1 MKKKY
6 IIAAV
11 LIVLVSVIALIGT
24 TYAFLTMTIEGDK
37 TITLRAGVF
46 KVDFTEGDSINL
58 NNAAPVS
65 DSKGQ
70 SQTPYTFTITNE
82 GNLTAYYHVLME
94 EDSANTLANS
104 YLKMR
109 ITGSNG
115 YDSGV
120 VKVSS
125 YGTGT
130 FEIIGENE
138 LAVDGTV
145 TYNLWMWLDEN
156 ADNSAQGKN
165 YKSKI
170 VVESFDRSQMKTVAD
185 TLLTN
190 GVGENGTINTTD
202 SEQTFIT
209 GTDPNNYIWYSG
221 KLWRAV
227 SIDTSDNS
235 VKLVTQWNISAIPYN
250 EEDNTAFAGSYM
262 EEWLNDT
269 SVDGFLGNLRDYENF
284 IKLDSVWNA
293 TLTTSTSKP
302 AETTMVEA
310 PVGLL
315 NVYEYTM
322 SYSGTTIS
330 NGYLNNGLSWWSVT
344 PSTLSTVRYVDYRG
358 SVFNE
363 SPSYVYGVRPSIN
376 LKSSVKIVEGD
387 GTADN
392 PYRLSGD
399 NDTNLSGTM
408 LNTRYSGEYVRFGS
422 GENNL
427 YRIVSH
433 ENGMGTKITSA
444 EPLKNSGTFA
454 RITFDSNGNVNYSSD
469 NTIGTFLNND
479 YLNTGNGYLTD
490 EDIAM
495 IEDATT
501 WYLGTVGRGASY
513 KLAKYTN
520 TTDNV
525 LTSSVTTA
533 RVGLLRLGEL
543 MAGQFERY
551 AVKGGSYSTG
561 LTTTYWTLT
570 PYSLSY
576 VWSVNSL
583 CLAERRSPSY
593 TDGVRPSI
601 NLKSNVQIVNGDGTL
616 NSPFELQLVS

>member
-58 NNAAPVS
+58 DNAAPTS

-120 VKVSS
+120 VKVSD

-130 FEIIGENE
+130 FEIISENE
-138 LAVDGTV
+138 LAVDASV

-156 ADNSAQGKN
+156 ADNSAQGKT

-170 VVESFDRSQMKTVAD
+170 VVESFDRSQMKTVAE
-185 TLLTN
+185 TLLA
-190 GVGENGTINTTD
+190 GVGENGAINTSD
-202 SEQTFIT
+202 PDQTFIT

-227 SIDTSDNS
+227 SIDPSDNS
-235 VKLVTQWNISAIPYN
+235 VKLVTQWNISAITYSSGS
-250 EEDNTAFAGSYM
+250 TAFEGSYM

-269 SVDGFLGNLRDYENF
+269 SVDGFLGNLREPEKF
-284 IKLDSVWNA
+284 IKMDSMWNA
-293 TLTTSTSKP
+293 TETIVTTKP
-302 AETTMVEA
+302 AETTMVTD

-315 NVYEYTM
+315 NIYEYTM
-322 SYSGTTIS
+322 SYSGTDYS
-330 NGYLNNGLSWWSVT
+330 NGYLNNGLNWWTLT
-344 PSTLSTVRYVDYRG
+344 PYSSSYVRYVNNDGRSSY
-358 SVFNE
+358 S
-363 SPSYVYGVRPSIN
+363 SPSSNSIGARPSIN
-376 LKSSVKIVEGD
+376 LKSSVRIVEGD
-387 GTADN
+387 GTIDN
-392 PYRLSGD
+392 PYRLNGD
-399 NDTNLSGTM
+399 NDTNLSGT
-408 LNTRYSGEYVRFGS
+408 LLSSRYSGEYIRFGS

-433 ENGMGTKITSA
+433 ENGTGTKITSA
-444 EPLKNSGTFA
+444 EPLKSGETFVTSA
-454 RITFDSNGNVNYSSD
+454 FGSNITFSSD
-469 NTIGTFLNND
+469 NTIGAFLNND
-479 YLNTGNGYLTD
+479 YLNTGNGYLTA

-495 IEDATT
+495 LEDSTT
-501 WYLGTVGRGASY
+501 WYLGTVGDGASY

-520 TTDNV
+520 TTDNI
-525 LTSSVTTA
+525 LTTSVTTA
-533 RVGLLRLGEL
+533 KVGLLRLGEL

-551 AVKGGSYSTG
+551 AVKGGSSSTG

-570 PYSLSY
+570 PYNSFNVRL
-576 VWSVNSL
+576 VNSRGSVTSGTP
-583 CLAERRSPSY
+583 AYAR
-593 TDGVRPSI
+593 GVRPTM

-616 NSPFELQLVS
+616 QNPFELQLVS